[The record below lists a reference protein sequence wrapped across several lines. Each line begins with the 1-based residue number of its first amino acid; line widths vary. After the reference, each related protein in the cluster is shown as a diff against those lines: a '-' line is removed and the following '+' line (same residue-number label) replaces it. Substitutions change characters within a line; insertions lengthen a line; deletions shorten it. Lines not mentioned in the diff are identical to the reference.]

1 MASDIFL
8 KLDGIKGEA
17 TADGHKEE
25 IELLAWSFGVSNSG
39 SGTGAGAGAGKASFQ
54 DLSFTTYLDASAPP
68 LMQSCATGKH
78 FPKAFLVQ
86 RKAGGSQLEYI
97 KIEFDEVFIT
107 SVGGSGGEMPTVSY
121 TISFS
126 KIKFE
131 YQPQD
136 EKGAKKGGAIPGTFD
151 LKAVKK

>member
-8 KLDGIKGEA
+8 KLEGIKGEA

-25 IELLAWSFGVSNSG
+25 IELLSWSFGVSNAG
-39 SGTGAGAGAGKASFQ
+39 SGTGAGAGAGKAHFQ
-54 DLSFTTYLDASAPP
+54 DLSFTTHLDASAPP
-68 LMQSCATGKH
+68 LMQSVATGKH
-78 FPKAFLVQ
+78 FAKAQLVQ
-86 RKAGGSQLEYI
+86 RKAGGTQLEYI
-97 KIEFDEVFIT
+97 KIELEEVFIT
-107 SVGGSGGEMPTVSY
+107 SSHVGGSDMPTCNYSI
-121 TISFS
+121 TFS